1 MKRVMAFLVTLAL
14 TLVQV
19 GCSQAAP
26 PAGGPAATTAPQPST
41 TQTPAAAPAQTGQPA
56 PASPAA
62 PKPVRVIV
70 PDRANLQF
78 LNLWVAL
85 GAGYFQEEGLD
96 VQVVVP
102 PNPQASPQ
110 LLLQGQGDVALLQP
124 PIYIQQ
130 IAQGQ
135 PILVFANLLQND
147 PINLIVRKEVAEARK
162 LDPDAPLAE
171 RLKGLQGLRIGV
183 APNPPTRLRILF
195 ASAGMDIDRDIQ
207 TVILGEERQRA
218 FAGNPVDALYAHT
231 PFLEKALVEQGAVLL
246 VNQSRGDIPEVA
258 GLAGHALVTTRDY
271 AAAKPDVVLALTRG
285 VYRAQQLI
293 HADLK
298 AAADALF
305 RSGVDGLERRFVETL
320 LPIYQPAIPKTP
332 KVDIAAIQKSNAN
345 FFPLTR
351 GPADLSK
358 VNLADY
364 IAPQFAE
371 QAVTRGP

>member
-1 MKRVMAFLVTLAL
+1 MKRVYALLSCVAVAFL
-14 TLVQV
+14 LVACGEAQPDPAPQQ
-19 GCSQAAP
+19 QAAP
-26 PAGGPAATTAPQPST
+26 VPSSPQPS
-41 TQTPAAAPAQTGQPA
+41 APAPQASQ
-56 PASPAA
+56 PASPQKAA
-62 PKPVRVIV
+62 LTPVRVIV
-70 PDRANLQF
+70 PDRDNLQF
-78 LNLWVAL
+78 MNFWIAV
-85 GAGYFQEEGLD
+85 GAGYFKDEGLD

-102 PNPQASPQ
+102 PNPEGSAQFLQ
-110 LLLQGQGDVALLQP
+110 QGQGDVALLQP
-124 PIYIQQ
+124 PNYIQQ
-130 IAQGQ
+130 IAQGR

-162 LDPDAPLAE
+162 LNPDAPLAE
-171 RLKGLQGLRIGV
+171 RLKGLQGLRVGV

-207 TVILGEERQRA
+207 VVVLGEERQRA
-218 FAGNPVDALYAHT
+218 FEGNPIDALYAHT

-258 GLAGHALVTTRDY
+258 GLAGHSLVTTREF

-305 RSGVDGLERRFVETL
+305 LSGVPGLERRLVEAL

-332 KVDIAAIQKSNAN
+332 EVSIEAIHKSNKN
-345 FFPLTR
+345 FFRATQTP
-351 GPADLSK
+351 PDLSK

-364 IAPQFAE
+364 IAPQFAR
-371 QAVTRGP
+371 QAVGGPR